1 MTNFIQILFWILH
14 RPDIILVWASICK
27 WCNDNFIEDHNAC
40 IANSLATKMR
50 LTFQY
55 VQFVVMLLAT
65 KRTFNKSFQD
75 LLGTGSTDVANDSS
89 SFCKKKSKSTSSS
102 TTSKPHKAEAA
113 LDSEKYTSGG
123 SYEKEASKA
132 GAWIVSQFRLWK
144 CFFDM
149 AKEKD
154 DTSSFADVP
163 EIFMEYL
170 PEEIGRQLIPCYIRN
185 FIIYRAEVITDNTKT
200 TAEATEC
207 PCEYWIQKQ
216 KRGTV
221 LNPLYAYLLKYA

>member
-1 MTNFIQILFWILH
+1 
-14 RPDIILVWASICK
+14 
-27 WCNDNFIEDHNAC
+27 
-40 IANSLATKMR
+40 MR

-75 LLGTGSTDVANDSS
+75 LLGTGSTDIANDSS

-185 FIIYRAEVITDNTKT
+185 CIIYRAEVITDNTKT
-200 TAEATEC
+200 AAEATEC

-221 LNPLYAYLLKYA
+221 LNPLYTYLLKYAKAKDREGQLHYEYRTAK